1 MGSPNEVEQ
10 TSHTCEVCSRSFT
23 RIENLKRHQKT
34 HQGNL
39 PHRCIICQKR
49 FSRSDLLKKH
59 QRLHQK
65 LNQEDALREE
75 HELSSAK
82 KVDYSFIIEDPNPHS
97 SLSRDRDR
105 ETGIA
110 HPPLVGDSRLQY
122 PDVGHAMNKTPRTSH
137 AASSV
142 LSPSCVALSRPQD
155 TTATA
160 SDLGANV
167 DFSYFVQPWQD
178 SLWVDSSQWFTP
190 DFYDA
195 VRETSHISDPFILQD
210 DSISLS
216 AHWNWLGQYP
226 AMPGSSASQLVTNDG
241 QVAPLVPAEISDGQE
256 TISRVNSPPN
266 VPSREDGVA
275 FAWNPSSKSLCQTHS
290 ISISESHPLMILH
303 NPRFDI
309 IESTWIRV
317 QEFLDLGTPG
327 SENLIPPSLAV
338 ANVFLGLFF
347 DCFYEQ
353 SPVLHLPT
361 LSVDHLPSFLLS
373 AMIIIGATYSRIRHT
388 RRFSILMLNRA
399 RQNLQ
404 ALIEADKSLTRH
416 PETIYAS
423 SLLGYTGLWCGNKGA
438 FETAEAFRGSLVT
451 YVRRLFQPKSKVAD
465 AASSHVEDRWRA
477 WAKSEFKR
485 RLRWYVFMIDSQFPA
500 ILNMRSMMSLA
511 EVARW
516 ECPGDDAAWCTTSA
530 LAWEALVKSLGS
542 SPAPEFGVVYKALTS
557 NRRAQSTRLTP
568 SVSAVTDRI
577 SPWTQFLVLS
587 SLASQAL
594 DWSHDWS
601 VQVGSDLAMLQDMD
615 SDCHREGLRIRDNI
629 ITSLESWEFYYGTKH
644 SGNPIPDGAQS
655 PVLYFQ
661 KASQILRGLVNI
673 QLHTCVADLQDAL
686 GKGGANAVDESLGR
700 LRIYFTNGY
709 TSYIDSYQGPP
720 FESLDAFAKSV
731 IETTSIM
738 SNPTLQS
745 ATPYSIFGVF
755 LNHVLQWAFLKSSP
769 ETLKSHLRRHL
780 RDNDFSY
787 HGQGMSELTGILDF
801 GLSSADPA
809 VINRDRSHL
818 VLMQAAQNLALLG
831 TWGASLNLALLL
843 QLRAK
848 T

>member
-10 TSHTCEVCSRSFT
+10 TSHTCGVCSRSFT

-34 HQGNL
+34 HQNNL
-39 PHRCIICQKR
+39 PHRCMICQKR

-65 LNQEDALREE
+65 LEKEDSLREE

-82 KVDYSFIIEDPNPHS
+82 KVDYSFIIEDPNPLS
-97 SLSRDRDR
+97 SLSRNRDR

-110 HPPLVGDSRLQY
+110 HLPLVGNSRLQHLNA
-122 PDVGHAMNKTPRTSH
+122 GHAMNKTPRTSH

-142 LSPSCVALSRPQD
+142 LSPSCVAFSRPQD
-155 TTATA
+155 TTATT
-160 SDLGANV
+160 SVLGANV
-167 DFSYFVQPWQD
+167 DFSYFVQHWQD

-210 DSISLS
+210 DSMSLS

-226 AMPGSSASQLVTNDG
+226 AIPGSSAPQLTTNDV
-241 QVAPLVPAEISDGQE
+241 QVAPLVPAEISDGPE
-256 TISRVNSPPN
+256 SISRVNSPPN

-290 ISISESHPLMILH
+290 ISINESHPLMILH
-303 NPRFDI
+303 NPQFDI

-317 QEFLDLGTPG
+317 QEFLELETPG

-361 LSVDHLPSFLLS
+361 LSVDHLPASLLS

-388 RRFSILMLNRA
+388 RRFSIIMLNRA

-404 ALIEADKSLTRH
+404 VLIEADKSLTRH

-423 SLLGYTGLWCGNKGA
+423 SLLVYTGLWCGNKGA
-438 FETAEAFRGSLVT
+438 FETAEASRGSLVT

-465 AASSHVEDRWRA
+465 AAGIHVEDRWRA

-511 EVARW
+511 EVSRW
-516 ECPGDDAAWCTTSA
+516 ECPGDDAAWCTTSP
-530 LAWEALVKSLGS
+530 LTWEALVKSLGS
-542 SPAPEFGVVYKALTS
+542 SPAPEFGVVYKALTN
-557 NRRAQSTRLTP
+557 NRRAQSTSLTP
-568 SVSAVTDRI
+568 SVPLITDNI

-601 VQVGSDLAMLQDMD
+601 VQVGSDLAIVQDMN
-615 SDCHREGLRIRDNI
+615 SDCHQEGLRIRDNI
-629 ITSLESWEFYYGTKH
+629 IASLKSWECYYGTKH
-644 SGNPIPDGAQS
+644 SGNPISDGAQS
-655 PVLYFQ
+655 LVLYFQ
-661 KASQILRGLVNI
+661 KASQILRGLINI

-709 TSYIDSYQGPP
+709 TSCVDSHQEPP

-780 RDNDFSY
+780 QDIAFSY
-787 HGQGMSELTGILDF
+787 HGQGISELTGILDF
-801 GLSSADPA
+801 GLSSADPTG
-809 VINRDRSHL
+809 INRDRSHL

>member
-1 MGSPNEVEQ
+1 M
-10 TSHTCEVCSRSFT
+10 
-23 RIENLKRHQKT
+23 
-34 HQGNL
+34 
-39 PHRCIICQKR
+39 ICQKR

-65 LNQEDALREE
+65 LSQEDAVRDENE
-75 HELSSAK
+75 YSSAK
-82 KVDYSFIIEDPNPHS
+82 KVDYSFIIENPSQLS
-97 SLSRDRDR
+97 SQPRDTYR
-105 ETGIA
+105 EPGT
-110 HPPLVGDSRLQY
+110 HPLLVGDSRLQY
-122 PDVGHAMNKTPRTSH
+122 LDVDRATNKTPKASY

-142 LSPSCVALSRPQD
+142 LSPSYVAFSRPQD
-155 TTATA
+155 TMATTSEPA
-160 SDLGANV
+160 ANM

-210 DSISLS
+210 DSMSLS

-226 AMPGSSASQLVTNDG
+226 AMPGSSTR
-241 QVAPLVPAEISDGQE
+241 VAPNDDRTTPLVLAEISDGPE
-256 TISRVNSPPN
+256 NISRVNSPPN

-290 ISISESHPLMILH
+290 ISINASHPLMILH

-309 IESTWIRV
+309 LESTWIRV
-317 QEFLDLGTPG
+317 REFLKLETPG

-347 DCFYEQ
+347 DRFYEQ

-361 LSVDHLPSFLLS
+361 LLVDHLPSSLLS

-388 RRFSILMLNRA
+388 RRFSILMLDRA

-423 SLLGYTGLWCGNKGA
+423 SLLVYTGLWCGNKGA

-451 YVRRLFQPKSKVAD
+451 YVRRLFQPKTKVAD
-465 AASSHVEDRWRA
+465 VAGSRVEDHWRA
-477 WAKSEFKR
+477 WATSEFKR

-530 LAWEALVKSLGS
+530 PIWATLVKPLGS
-542 SPAPEFGVVYKALTS
+542 LSAPEFGIVFKALTN
-557 NRRAQSTRLTP
+557 NRRADFTNLAP
-568 SVSAVTDRI
+568 SVSAITDSI

-587 SLASQAL
+587 CLASQAL

-601 VQVGSDLAMLQDMD
+601 VQVGSDPAMIQDKG
-615 SDCHREGLRIRDNI
+615 SGCHQESLRIRDNI
-629 ITSLESWEFYYGTKH
+629 IGKSYCLPLVYAKADAFISASLKSWECYYGTKY
-644 SGNPIPDGAQS
+644 SGNPIPDVAQS

-661 KASQILRGLVNI
+661 NASQILRGLVNI
-673 QLHTCVADLQDAL
+673 QLQTCVADLQDAL

-700 LRIYFTNGY
+700 LRVYFTNGY
-709 TSYIDSYQGPP
+709 TNCVGAHQELP

-731 IETTSIM
+731 METTSIM

-745 ATPYSIFGVF
+745 ATPYSIFGIF

-769 ETLKSHLRRHL
+769 ETLKSHLREHL
-780 RDNDFSY
+780 RDMAFSY
-787 HGQGMSELTGILDF
+787 HGRGMSELSGILDF
-801 GLSSADPA
+801 GLSSANPT
-809 VINRDRSHL
+809 VVNRDRSHL